1 MTFVID
7 DIDAGYGRVQ
17 ILHGVS
23 VSVARG
29 DIVALIGPNGAGK
42 STLLRAATGMIKATR
57 GAVRL
62 DGRDLTGAATETI
75 ARAGV
80 AHVPE
85 GRRLFPGLTVRD
97 NLRLGGWRARNE
109 DLSAVLTLFPPL
121 KDRLGADGPAGLP
134 AHRRAVPGPRPGHRG
149 IDHVTADRGGR
160 RGYRRPARRTG
171 RRPRVGAG
179 ATGLRA
185 GERTDRPLR
194 QGPGAGRRPPGP
206 GGVSRCLTGQE
217 QRHTTATIV
226 RFGSAS
232 TACPAM
238 VRPSSLI
245 VEAMLSIGST
255 RELSGG
261 RLMVPVSVTRTA

>member
-97 NLRLGGWRARNE
+97 NLRLGGWRTGNT
-109 DLSAVLTLFPPL
+109 DLEPVVDLFPL
-121 KDRLGADGPAGLP
+121 LGERLGQAAGL
-134 AHRRAVPGPRPGHRG
+134 
-149 IDHVTADRGGR
+149 
-160 RGYRRPARRTG
+160 
-171 RRPRVGAG
+171 
-179 ATGLRA
+179 
-185 GERTDRPLR
+185 
-194 QGPGAGRRPPGP
+194 
-206 GGVSRCLTGQE
+206 
-217 QRHTTATIV
+217 
-226 RFGSAS
+226 
-232 TACPAM
+232 
-238 VRPSSLI
+238 
-245 VEAMLSIGST
+245 
-255 RELSGG
+255 LSGG
-261 RLMVPVSVTRTA
+261 EQQMCAIARGLMSKPD

>member
-80 AHVPE
+80 AHAQRGSERGAHPLPPAE
-85 GRRLFPGLTVRD
+85 GAPGPGGRLAVRRRAADVRD
-97 NLRLGGWRARNE
+97 R
-109 DLSAVLTLFPPL
+109 P
-121 KDRLGADGPAGLP
+121 GADGPAGLP